1 MNEKIR
7 VGGKKEMEGNFH
19 HIAFRDGALVLL
31 DQRKLP
37 LEEVYLECRTE
48 DEAAEAIR
56 TMAVRGAPAIGIAA
70 GYGMA
75 LAAARHAGSGAGA
88 QREALERAARVLG
101 ATRPTAVNLFWAIE
115 KMMAHVDKSASGP
128 EALAGEL
135 LRLAEAMH
143 EEDAAVCRRIGDL
156 GAALLP
162 EGSSVLTHCNAG
174 ALATAGYGTAGGVI
188 RSGFRDGRVREVFV
202 DETRP
207 FLQGARLTAWE
218 LSRDGVPVVL
228 ITDNMAAHCMR
239 LGKIGAI
246 VVGAD
251 RVAANGDVANKIGT
265 YGLAVLAREHG
276 VPFYVAAPTSTIDME
291 AKSGADIPIE
301 ERPEE
306 EVRSFGGA
314 LVAPEGVRVYQPRV
328 RRDARALRG
337 RPGDGT
343 GAGAPRRRGVSR
355 PAPELNG
362 FSSYG
367 GVMIAASKR
376 DVVFSC

>member
-1 MNEKIR
+1 MD
-7 VGGKKEMEGNFH
+7 GKKEIEGNFH

-37 LEEVYLECRTE
+37 LEETYIECRTE
-48 DEAAEAIR
+48 DETAEAIQ
-56 TMAVRGAPAIGIAA
+56 TMVVRGAPAIGIAA
-70 GYGMA
+70 SYGIA

-88 QREALERAARVLG
+88 QREALERSARMLG
-101 ATRPTAVNLFWAIE
+101 ATRPTAVNLFWAIK
-115 KMMAHVDKSASGP
+115 KMMAHVDESGSAP
-128 EALAGEL
+128 DALAGEL

-143 EEDAAVCRRIGDL
+143 EEDAAVCRKIGDL
-156 GAALLP
+156 GAELLP
-162 EGSSVLTHCNAG
+162 EESSVLTHCNAG

-188 RSGFRDGRVREVFV
+188 RSGFRDGRVREVYV

-239 LGKIGAI
+239 LGKIDAV

-265 YGLAVLAREHG
+265 YGLAVLAREHNI
-276 VPFYVAAPTSTIDME
+276 PFYVAAPTSTIDME

-306 EVRSFGGA
+306 EVRTFGGA
-314 LVAPEGVRVYQPRV
+314 LVAPEDVRVYNPAFDVTPARFVDALVTEKGMV
-328 RRDARALRG
+328 RLSEG
-337 RPGDGT
+337 ESLGSILG
-343 GAGAPRRRGVSR
+343 
-355 PAPELNG
+355 
-362 FSSYG
+362 
-367 GVMIAASKR
+367 
-376 DVVFSC
+376 

>member
-1 MNEKIR
+1 MD
-7 VGGKKEMEGNFH
+7 GKKEMEGNFH

-37 LEEVYLECRTE
+37 LEETYIECRTE
-48 DEAAEAIR
+48 DETAEAIQ
-56 TMAVRGAPAIGIAA
+56 TMVVRGAPAIGIAA
-70 GYGMA
+70 SYGIA

-88 QREALERAARVLG
+88 QREALERSARVLG
-101 ATRPTAVNLFWAIE
+101 ATRPTAVNLFRAIE
-115 KMMAHVDKSASGP
+115 KMMAHVDKSGSAP

-143 EEDAAVCRRIGDL
+143 EEDAAVCRKIGDL
-156 GAALLP
+156 GAELLP
-162 EGSSVLTHCNAG
+162 EESSVLTHCNAG

-188 RSGFRDGRVREVFV
+188 RSGFRDGRVREVYV

-239 LGKIGAI
+239 LGKIDAI

-276 VPFYVAAPTSTIDME
+276 VPFYVAAPTSTIDTE
-291 AKSGADIPIE
+291 AKGGADIPIE
-301 ERPEE
+301 ERPGE

-314 LVAPEGVRVYQPRV
+314 LVAPEDVRVFNPAFDVTPARFVDALVTEKGMV
-328 RRDARALRG
+328 RLAEGESLG
-337 RPGDGT
+337 
-343 GAGAPRRRGVSR
+343 SI
-355 PAPELNG
+355 L
-362 FSSYG
+362 S
-367 GVMIAASKR
+367 
-376 DVVFSC
+376 

>member
-1 MNEKIR
+1 M
-7 VGGKKEMEGNFH
+7 GGKKEIEGNFH

-37 LEEVYLECRTE
+37 REEVYLECRTE
-48 DEAAEAIR
+48 GEVAEAVK
-56 TMAVRGAPAIGIAA
+56 TMVVRGAPAIGIAA
-70 GYGMA
+70 GYGIA
-75 LAAARHAGSGAGA
+75 LAAIRHADSGPVA
-88 QREALERAARVLG
+88 QREALEGAARMLA

-115 KMMAHVDKSASGP
+115 KMMAHVDKSDSAP
-128 EALAGEL
+128 ETLAGEL
-135 LRLAEAMH
+135 LRLACEMH

-156 GAALLP
+156 GAGLLP

-188 RSGFRDGRVREVFV
+188 RSGFRDGRVREVYV

-218 LSRDGVPVVL
+218 LNRDGIPVVL
-228 ITDNMAAHCMR
+228 ITDSMAAHCMR
-239 LGKIGAI
+239 LGKIDAI

-276 VPFYVAAPTSTIDME
+276 VPFYVAAPTSTIDTE
-291 AKSGADIPIE
+291 SKGGADIPIE

-306 EVRSFGGA
+306 EVRSFGGVP
-314 LVAPEGVRVYQPRV
+314 VAPEGVRVYNPAFDVTPARFVDALVTESGVV
-328 RRDARALRG
+328 RLAEGESLG
-337 RPGDGT
+337 PVLG
-343 GAGAPRRRGVSR
+343 
-355 PAPELNG
+355 
-362 FSSYG
+362 
-367 GVMIAASKR
+367 
-376 DVVFSC
+376 

>member
-1 MNEKIR
+1 M
-7 VGGKKEMEGNFH
+7 GGNKEIEGNFH

-37 LEEVYLECRTE
+37 REEVYLECRTE
-48 DEAAEAIR
+48 EEVAEAVK
-56 TMAVRGAPAIGIAA
+56 TMVVRGAPAIGIAA
-70 GYGMA
+70 GYGIA
-75 LAAARHAGSGAGA
+75 LAAIRHAGSGPVA
-88 QREALERAARVLG
+88 QREALEGAARMLA

-115 KMMAHVDKSASGP
+115 KMMAHVDKSDSAP
-128 EALAGEL
+128 ETLAGEL
-135 LRLAEAMH
+135 LRLACEMH
-143 EEDAAVCRRIGDL
+143 EEDAAVCRRIGEL
-156 GAALLP
+156 GAGLLP

-188 RSGFRDGRVREVFV
+188 RSGFRDGRVREVYV

-218 LSRDGVPVVL
+218 LNRDGIPVVL
-228 ITDNMAAHCMR
+228 ITDSMAAHCMR
-239 LGKIGAI
+239 LGKIDAI

-276 VPFYVAAPTSTIDME
+276 VPFYVAAPTSTIDTE
-291 AKSGADIPIE
+291 SKGGADIPIE

-314 LVAPEGVRVYQPRV
+314 LVAPEEVRVFNPAFDVTPARFVDALVTESGVV
-328 RRDARALRG
+328 RLAEGESISAVLD
-337 RPGDGT
+337 
-343 GAGAPRRRGVSR
+343 
-355 PAPELNG
+355 
-362 FSSYG
+362 
-367 GVMIAASKR
+367 
-376 DVVFSC
+376 

>member
-1 MNEKIR
+1 MD
-7 VGGKKEMEGNFH
+7 GKKEIEGNFH

-37 LEEVYLECRTE
+37 LEETYIECRTE
-48 DEAAEAIR
+48 DETAEAIQ
-56 TMAVRGAPAIGIAA
+56 TMVVRGAPAIGIAA
-70 GYGMA
+70 SYGIA

-88 QREALERAARVLG
+88 QREALERSARMLG
-101 ATRPTAVNLFWAIE
+101 ATRPTAVNLFWAIK
-115 KMMAHVDKSASGP
+115 KMMAHVDESGSAP
-128 EALAGEL
+128 DALAGEL

-143 EEDAAVCRRIGDL
+143 EEDAAVCRKIGDL
-156 GAALLP
+156 GAELLP
-162 EGSSVLTHCNAG
+162 EESSVLTHCNAG

-188 RSGFRDGRVREVFV
+188 RSGFRDGRVREVYV

-239 LGKIGAI
+239 LGKIDAV

-265 YGLAVLAREHG
+265 YGLAVLAREHKI
-276 VPFYVAAPTSTIDME
+276 PFYVAAPTSTIDME

-306 EVRSFGGA
+306 EVRTFGGA
-314 LVAPEGVRVYQPRV
+314 LVAPEDVRVYNPAFDVTPARFVDALVTERGMV
-328 RRDARALRG
+328 RLSEGESLDLLLG
-337 RPGDGT
+337 
-343 GAGAPRRRGVSR
+343 
-355 PAPELNG
+355 
-362 FSSYG
+362 
-367 GVMIAASKR
+367 
-376 DVVFSC
+376 

>member
-1 MNEKIR
+1 M
-7 VGGKKEMEGNFH
+7 GGNKEIEGNFH
-19 HIAFRDGALVLL
+19 NIAYRDGALVLL

-37 LEEVYLECRTE
+37 REEVYLECRTE
-48 DEAAEAIR
+48 DETAEAVR
-56 TMAVRGAPAIGIAA
+56 NMVVRGAPAIGIAA
-70 GYGMA
+70 GYGIA
-75 LAAARHAGSGAGA
+75 LAAARHAGSGADA

-115 KMMAHVDKSASGP
+115 KMMSHVDKSASAP
-128 EALAGEL
+128 EALAEEL

-156 GAALLP
+156 GAELLP

-228 ITDNMAAHCMR
+228 ITDNMAAHCMS
-239 LGKIGAI
+239 LGKIDAI

-265 YGLAVLAREHG
+265 YGLAILAREHG
-276 VPFYVAAPTSTIDME
+276 VPFYVAAPTSTIDVE
-291 AKSGADIPIE
+291 AKRGRDIPIE

-306 EVRSFGGA
+306 EVRSFGGVS
-314 LVAPEGVRVYQPRV
+314 VAPEGVRVFNPAFDVTPARFV
-328 RRDARALRG
+328 DALVTEKGMARLAEGESLG
-337 RPGDGT
+337 SLLG
-343 GAGAPRRRGVSR
+343 
-355 PAPELNG
+355 
-362 FSSYG
+362 
-367 GVMIAASKR
+367 
-376 DVVFSC
+376 

>member
-1 MNEKIR
+1 MDE
-7 VGGKKEMEGNFH
+7 KKEIEGNFH
-19 HIAFRDGALVLL
+19 HISFRDGALVLL

-37 LEEVYLECRTE
+37 REEVYLECRTE
-48 DEAAEAIR
+48 DEVAEAIE
-56 TMAVRGAPAIGIAA
+56 TMVVRGAPAIGIAA

-75 LAAARHAGSGAGA
+75 MAAARHSLSGADA
-88 QREALERAARVLG
+88 QREAIERAARVLG

-115 KMMAHVDKSASGP
+115 KMMAHVDDSDSAP

-135 LRLAEAMH
+135 LRLARDMH

-156 GAALLP
+156 GATLLQ

-239 LGKIGAI
+239 LGRIDAI
-246 VVGAD
+246 FVGAD

-265 YGLAVLAREHG
+265 YGLAVLAREHE

-291 AKSGADIPIE
+291 AKRGADIPIE

-306 EVRSFGGA
+306 EVRSFGGVP
-314 LVAPEGVRVYQPRV
+314 VAPEGVRVFNPAFDVTPARFVDALVTEKGMV
-328 RRDARALRG
+328 RLA
-337 RPGDGT
+337 DGESL
-343 GAGAPRRRGVSR
+343 GSI
-355 PAPELNG
+355 L
-362 FSSYG
+362 
-367 GVMIAASKR
+367 
-376 DVVFSC
+376 D

>member
-1 MNEKIR
+1 MCPREAMNERIR
-7 VGGKKEMEGNFH
+7 MGGKKEIEGNFH
-19 HIAFRDGALVLL
+19 TMAFRDNALVLL

-37 LEEVYLECRTE
+37 REEVYLEYRTE
-48 DEAAEAIR
+48 DDVAEAIK
-56 TMAVRGAPAIGIAA
+56 TMVVRGAPAIGIAA
-70 GYGMA
+70 AYGMA
-75 LAAARHAGSGAGA
+75 LAAARHAGSGGDA

-101 ATRPTAVNLFWAIE
+101 DTRPTAVNLFWAIE
-115 KMMAHVDKSASGP
+115 KMMAHVDKSDSAP
-128 EALAGEL
+128 EGLAGEL
-135 LRLAEAMH
+135 LRLAKEMH
-143 EEDAAVCRRIGDL
+143 EEDAAICRRIGDL
-156 GAALLP
+156 GAELLQ

-218 LSRDGVPVVL
+218 LSRDGIPVVL
-228 ITDNMAAHCMR
+228 ITDNMAAHCMS
-239 LGKIGAI
+239 LGRIDAI

-276 VPFYVAAPTSTIDME
+276 VPFYVAAPTSTVDME

-314 LVAPEGVRVYQPRV
+314 VVAPEGVRVFNPAFDVTPARFV
-328 RRDARALRG
+328 DALV
-337 RPGDGT
+337 T
-343 GAGAPRRRGVSR
+343 ERGVVRLAEGESLGSI
-355 PAPELNG
+355 PG
-362 FSSYG
+362 
-367 GVMIAASKR
+367 
-376 DVVFSC
+376 

>member
-1 MNEKIR
+1 M
-7 VGGKKEMEGNFH
+7 GGKKESEGNFH

-37 LEEVYLECRTE
+37 REEVYLECRTE
-48 DEAAEAIR
+48 EEVAEAVK
-56 TMAVRGAPAIGIAA
+56 TMVVRGAPAIGIAA
-70 GYGMA
+70 GYGIA
-75 LAAARHAGSGAGA
+75 LAAVRHAGSGPVA
-88 QREALERAARVLG
+88 QREALEGAARMLA

-115 KMMAHVDKSASGP
+115 KMMAHVDKSDSAP
-128 EALAGEL
+128 ETLAGEL
-135 LRLAEAMH
+135 LRLACEMH

-156 GAALLP
+156 GAGLLP

-188 RSGFRDGRVREVFV
+188 RSGFRDGRVREVYV

-218 LSRDGVPVVL
+218 LNRDGIPVVL
-228 ITDNMAAHCMR
+228 ITDSMAAHCMR
-239 LGKIGAI
+239 LGKIDAI

-276 VPFYVAAPTSTIDME
+276 VPFYVAAPTSTIDTE
-291 AKSGADIPIE
+291 SKGGADIPIE

-306 EVRSFGGA
+306 EVRSFGGVP
-314 LVAPEGVRVYQPRV
+314 VAPEGVRVYNPAFDVTPARFV
-328 RRDARALRG
+328 DALV
-337 RPGDGT
+337 T
-343 GAGAPRRRGVSR
+343 
-355 PAPELNG
+355 E
-362 FSSYG
+362 G
-367 GVMIAASKR
+367 GVVRLAEGESLGS
-376 DVVFSC
+376 VLG

>member
-1 MNEKIR
+1 M
-7 VGGKKEMEGNFH
+7 GGNKEIEGNFH

-37 LEEVYLECRTE
+37 REEVYLECRTE
-48 DEAAEAIR
+48 EEVAEAVK
-56 TMAVRGAPAIGIAA
+56 TMVVRGAPAIGIAA
-70 GYGMA
+70 GYGIA
-75 LAAARHAGSGAGA
+75 LAAIRHTGPGPVA
-88 QREALERAARVLG
+88 QREALEGAARMLA

-115 KMMAHVDKSASGP
+115 KMMAHVDKSDSAP
-128 EALAGEL
+128 ETLAGEL
-135 LRLAEAMH
+135 LRLACEMH

-156 GAALLP
+156 GAGLLP

-188 RSGFRDGRVREVFV
+188 RSGFRDGRVREVYV

-218 LSRDGVPVVL
+218 LNRDGIPVVL
-228 ITDNMAAHCMR
+228 ITDSMAAHCMR
-239 LGKIGAI
+239 LGKIDAI

-276 VPFYVAAPTSTIDME
+276 VPFYVAAPTSTIDTE
-291 AKSGADIPIE
+291 SKGGADIPIE

-306 EVRSFGGA
+306 EVRSFGGVP
-314 LVAPEGVRVYQPRV
+314 VAPEGVRVYNPAFDVTPARFV
-328 RRDARALRG
+328 DALV
-337 RPGDGT
+337 T
-343 GAGAPRRRGVSR
+343 
-355 PAPELNG
+355 E
-362 FSSYG
+362 G
-367 GVMIAASKR
+367 GVVRLAEGESLGS
-376 DVVFSC
+376 VLG

>member
-1 MNEKIR
+1 MNER
-7 VGGKKEMEGNFH
+7 SRMGGKKEIEGNFH

-37 LEEVYLECRTE
+37 REEVYLECRTE
-48 DEAAEAIR
+48 GEVAEAVK
-56 TMAVRGAPAIGIAA
+56 TMVVRGAPAIGIAA
-70 GYGMA
+70 GYGIA
-75 LAAARHAGSGAGA
+75 LAAVRHAGSGPVA
-88 QREALERAARVLG
+88 QREALEGAARMLA

-115 KMMAHVDKSASGP
+115 KMMAHVDKSDSAP
-128 EALAGEL
+128 ETLAGEL
-135 LRLAEAMH
+135 LRLACEMH

-156 GAALLP
+156 GAGLLP

-188 RSGFRDGRVREVFV
+188 RSGFRDGRVREVYV

-218 LSRDGVPVVL
+218 LNRDGIPVVL
-228 ITDNMAAHCMR
+228 ITDSMAAHCMR
-239 LGKIGAI
+239 LGKIDAI

-276 VPFYVAAPTSTIDME
+276 VPFYVAAPTSTIDTE
-291 AKSGADIPIE
+291 SKGGADIPIE

-306 EVRSFGGA
+306 EVRSFGGVP
-314 LVAPEGVRVYQPRV
+314 VAPEGVRVYNPAFDVTPARFVDALVTESGVV
-328 RRDARALRG
+328 RLAEGESLG
-337 RPGDGT
+337 PVLG
-343 GAGAPRRRGVSR
+343 
-355 PAPELNG
+355 
-362 FSSYG
+362 
-367 GVMIAASKR
+367 
-376 DVVFSC
+376 